1 MTTNS
6 NSAANSGSSQPK
18 MSRSGEDRKMK
29 QGVLFVFVFAALHVV
44 VEGKL
49 TKIEENNWQDL
60 LVGEWMVEFFA
71 PWCPA
76 CRGLQPTWEDFA
88 GWSED
93 LEIGVG
99 QVDVTSSPGL
109 SGRFMVTALP
119 TIFHVKDG
127 VFRQYRGARDKDSFI
142 SFVEDKKWTGVEPIS
157 SWKSPDSIQMSLVSY
172 FFKLSMVLRNIHTTL
187 TEDYQMP
194 YWVSYVAF
202 AVATILLGGV
212 LGLVLV
218 CCIDCVYPPRRD
230 EELHHHVQQ
239 VMRSDKKDS
248 DVEEEDDDIEDLDDS
263 QEEGED
269 HDTQEESLSQ
279 DEDENS
285 QEESNEL
292 NEEESQNSQDENG
305 SQEENNRSENKSR
318 RRRARK
324 AD

>member
-1 MTTNS
+1 
-6 NSAANSGSSQPK
+6 
-18 MSRSGEDRKMK
+18 MSRSPGRKMK
-29 QGVLFVFVFAALHVV
+29 HFLTFFAFFLTFNALADA
-44 VEGKL
+44 KL

-60 LVGEWMVEFFA
+60 LTGEWMIEFFA

-93 LEIGVG
+93 LDIGIG
-99 QVDVTSSPGL
+99 QVDVTTSPGL

-142 SFVEDKKWTGVEPIS
+142 SFVEDKKWSGVEPIS
-157 SWKSPDSIQMSLVSY
+157 SWKSPDSFQMSLVSY
-172 FFKLSMVLRNIHTTL
+172 FFKLSMVLRNVHTTL

-212 LGLVLV
+212 LGLILV

-230 EELHHHVQQ
+230 DELHHHVQQ
-239 VMRSDKKDS
+239 ATRPDKKDS
-248 DVEEEDDDIEDLDDS
+248 DVEEDDDVEELEGS
-263 QEEGED
+263 QDEGED
-269 HDTQEESLSQ
+269 QDTQDEELSQ
-279 DEDENS
+279 DEEDA
-285 QEESNEL
+285 
-292 NEEESQNSQDENG
+292 SQDEKSQAEG
-305 SQEENNRSENKSR
+305 SQNESQGEESPRAENKTR

>member
-1 MTTNS
+1 
-6 NSAANSGSSQPK
+6 
-18 MSRSGEDRKMK
+18 MSRSPGMKMRHF
-29 QGVLFVFVFAALHVV
+29 LTFFAFLLTLNALAD
-44 VEGKL
+44 GKL

-60 LVGEWMVEFFA
+60 LTGEWMVEFFA

-93 LEIGVG
+93 LDIGIG
-99 QVDVTSSPGL
+99 QVDVTTSPGL

-142 SFVEDKKWTGVEPIS
+142 SFVEDRKWSGVEPIS
-157 SWKSPDSIQMSLVSY
+157 SWKSPDSFQMSLVSY
-172 FFKLSMVLRNIHTTL
+172 FFKLSMVLRNVHTTL

-212 LGLVLV
+212 LGLILV

-230 EELHHHVQQ
+230 DELHHHVQQ
-239 VMRSDKKDS
+239 ATRPDKKDS
-248 DVEEEDDDIEDLDDS
+248 DVEEDDDVEELEGS
-263 QEEGED
+263 QDEGED
-269 HDTQEESLSQ
+269 QDTQDEELSQ
-279 DEDENS
+279 DEGDAS
-285 QEESNEL
+285 QEEDNSQAEGSQNESQG
-292 NEEESQNSQDENG
+292 EESP
-305 SQEENNRSENKSR
+305 RAENKTR

>member
-1 MTTNS
+1 M
-6 NSAANSGSSQPK
+6 GSCLMLTHRLWK
-18 MSRSGEDRKMK
+18 MR
-29 QGVLFVFVFAALHVV
+29 
-44 VEGKL
+44 
-49 TKIEENNWQDL
+49 L
-60 LVGEWMVEFFA
+60 LVLLVASCLVATTTADLTVIQEDEWRQLLKGEWMVEFAA

-76 CRGLQPTWEDFA
+76 CRALQPTLEEFA

-93 LEIGVG
+93 LDIGVG
-99 QVDVTSSPGL
+99 QVDVTISPGL

-142 SFVEDKKWTGVEPIS
+142 SFVEDKKWSGVEPIS

-172 FFKLSMVLRNIHTTL
+172 FFKLSMVLRNVHTSL

-202 AVATILLGGV
+202 AVATILLGGI
-212 LGLVLV
+212 LGLILV
-218 CCIDCVYPPRRD
+218 CCIDCVYPPRD

-292 NEEESQNSQDENG
+292 NEEESQNSQEEIG
-305 SQEENNRSENKSR
+305 SQE
-318 RRRARK
+318 
-324 AD
+324 

>member
-1 MTTNS
+1 
-6 NSAANSGSSQPK
+6 
-18 MSRSGEDRKMK
+18 MSRYTGPAVLALLLLLVLQPGQAQARLHQVTED
-29 QGVLFVFVFAALHVV
+29 
-44 VEGKL
+44 
-49 TKIEENNWQDL
+49 NWRDL
-60 LVGEWMVEFFA
+60 LTGEWMVEFFA

-76 CRGLQPTWEDFA
+76 CRGLQPLWEEFA

-142 SFVEDKKWTGVEPIS
+142 SFVEDKKWTQVEEIS
-157 SWKSPDSIQMSLVSY
+157 SWKSPDSVQMSLVAY
-172 FFKLSMVLRNIHTTL
+172 FFKLSMVLRNVHTTL

-202 AVATILLGGV
+202 AVATILLGGL
-212 LGLVLV
+212 LGLILV
-218 CCIDCVYPPRRD
+218 CCIDCIYPPRRD
-230 EELHHHVQQ
+230 SEHHQQ
-239 VMRSDKKDS
+239 PHLQQARQDKKDS
-248 DVEEEDDDIEDLDDS
+248 DVEEEDDDENIVGSQDEEELS
-263 QEEGED
+263 QEE
-269 HDTQEESLSQ
+269 L
-279 DEDENS
+279 S
-285 QEESNEL
+285 QEEEEEEEEGVNSVDDDVPSSQA
-292 NEEESQNSQDENG
+292 EESQNSQDEAD
-305 SQEENNRSENKSR
+305 SPRQDRTR

>member
-1 MTTNS
+1 MC
-6 NSAANSGSSQPK
+6 SSDP
-18 MSRSGEDRKMK
+18 RSPGRKMK
-29 QGVLFVFVFAALHVV
+29 NFGTFLAFFLTFSALT
-44 VEGKL
+44 EGKL
-49 TKIEENNWQDL
+49 IKIEENNWQDL
-60 LVGEWMVEFFA
+60 LTGEWMVEFFA

-93 LEIGVG
+93 LEIGIG
-99 QVDVTSSPGL
+99 QVDVTTSPGL

-172 FFKLSMVLRNIHTTL
+172 FFKLSMVLRNVHTTL

-202 AVATILLGGV
+202 AVATILLGGI
-212 LGLVLV
+212 LGLILV

-230 EELHHHVQQ
+230 DELHHHVQQ
-239 VMRSDKKDS
+239 VTRGDKKDS
-248 DVEEEDDDIEDLDDS
+248 DVEEDDDIEELDGS
-263 QEEGED
+263 QDEGEED
-269 HDTQEESLSQ
+269 QDTQDENLSQ
-279 DEDENS
+279 DEGDNS
-285 QEESNEL
+285 QDEGNSQNEA
-292 NEEESQNSQDENG
+292 SQNSQDEG
-305 SQEENNRSENKSR
+305 SQEEENPRAENKSR

>member
-1 MTTNS
+1 M
-6 NSAANSGSSQPK
+6 GSPGMK
-18 MSRSGEDRKMK
+18 MRKCVTILAFFLTFN
-29 QGVLFVFVFAALHVV
+29 VL

-49 TKIEENNWQDL
+49 IKIEENNWQDL
-60 LVGEWMVEFFA
+60 LTGEWMVEFFA

-93 LEIGVG
+93 LEIGIG
-99 QVDVTSSPGL
+99 QVDVTTSPGL

-157 SWKSPDSIQMSLVSY
+157 SWKSPDSFQMSLVSY
-172 FFKLSMVLRNIHTTL
+172 FFKLSMVLRNVHTTF

-202 AVATILLGGV
+202 AVATILLGGI
-212 LGLVLV
+212 LGLILV

-230 EELHHHVQQ
+230 DDLHHHVQQ
-239 VMRSDKKDS
+239 VTRPDKKDS
-248 DVEEEDDDIEDLDDS
+248 DVEEDDDVEELEGS
-263 QEEGED
+263 QDEGEED
-269 HDTQEESLSQ
+269 QDTQDENLSQ
-279 DEDENS
+279 DEA
-285 QEESNEL
+285 
-292 NEEESQNSQDENG
+292 SQNSQGDE
-305 SQEENNRSENKSR
+305 SQEEENPRAENKSR

-324 AD
+324 

>member
-1 MTTNS
+1 M
-6 NSAANSGSSQPK
+6 GSCLMLTHRLWK
-18 MSRSGEDRKMK
+18 MR
-29 QGVLFVFVFAALHVV
+29 
-44 VEGKL
+44 
-49 TKIEENNWQDL
+49 L
-60 LVGEWMVEFFA
+60 LVLLVASCLVATTTADLTVIQEDEWRQLLKGEWMVEFAA

-76 CRGLQPTWEDFA
+76 CRALQPTWEEFA

-93 LEIGVG
+93 LEVGVG
-99 QVDVTSSPGL
+99 QVDVTASPGL

-142 SFVEDKKWTGVEPIS
+142 SFVEEKKWQGVEPIS

-172 FFKLSMVLRNIHTTL
+172 FFKLSMVLRNVHTTL

-202 AVATILLGGV
+202 AVATILLGGI
-212 LGLVLV
+212 LGLILV

-239 VMRSDKKDS
+239 ATRVDKKDS
-248 DVEEEDDDIEDLDDS
+248 DVEEDDDIEELEGS
-263 QEEGED
+263 QDEGED
-269 HDTQEESLSQ
+269 QDTQDENLSQ
-279 DEDENS
+279 DEEENS
-285 QEESNEL
+285 QGEV
-292 NEEESQNSQDENG
+292 SQNSQDEG
-305 SQEENNRSENKSR
+305 SQEESPRAENKTR